1 MVLVSSSWLK
11 GCRTNLE
18 RTYYICI
25 DFENIFRSGLKKRFL
40 TNLALLVFLNLLIKP
55 FWFFG
60 IEVGV
65 QNRVGEEWYGFY
77 FSLFNF
83 AFILNILLDVGI
95 NNFNNRAIAR
105 EPGFLKDYLAA
116 IIPLKFFL
124 SLIYA
129 GVVFLGGKLVAYS
142 PEQFRM
148 LWVLVAN
155 QFLAS
160 FILYMRSN
168 ISGLQYYR
176 TDSLLSV
183 MDRSL
188 MILFTGLL
196 LWGNI
201 TDEPFRIEWF
211 VYAQSLS
218 YLLTLIT
225 VSTIVRYRSGAFF
238 HRFSMKRSLQ
248 ILRMS
253 YPFAL
258 LILLMSLFN
267 RVDSVMLERLLPDGK
282 EEAGI
287 YAQSFRVFDAFSQ
300 FSFLFAMLLLPM
312 FSRMIRQRE
321 NVNELVRLAL
331 PLLLTAGLS
340 LAIAGN
346 FYRREIIDLMYHSA
360 SDYSSRIFGI
370 LMIGFVFVSTSYI
383 YGTLLTANNNLRH
396 LNLLA
401 SATVVVNVGLNL
413 ILIPRYHAFGA
424 AISSLASQSFYAI
437 TQLFLSHRILGIPLN
452 GDIFLKLLAFLALN
466 LLVAIL
472 SHLLPGWWPGFILL
486 LAACLASSLFL
497 GLIRPADLLS
507 ILREE

>member
-1 MVLVSSSWLK
+1 
-11 GCRTNLE
+11 
-18 RTYYICI
+18 
-25 DFENIFRSGLKKRFL
+25 LKKRFI

-65 QNRVGEEWYGFY
+65 QNRVGEEMYGFY

-95 NNFNNRAIAR
+95 NNFNNRAISR

-116 IIPLKFFL
+116 IIPLKFVL
-124 SLIYA
+124 ALLYA
-129 GVVFLGGKLVAYS
+129 GIVFLGGRLVSYS
-142 PEQFRM
+142 PEQFRL
-148 LWVLVAN
+148 LWVLAAN

-160 FILYMRSN
+160 LILYLRSN

-218 YLLTLIT
+218 YLLTLLT
-225 VSTIVRYRSGAFF
+225 VGIIVRYRSGSFI
-238 HRFSMKRSLQ
+238 HRFSVKRSLH

-267 RVDSVMLERLLPDGK
+267 RVDSVMLERLLPEGR

-287 YAQSFRVFDAFSQ
+287 YAQSFRLFDAFSQ
-300 FSFLFAMLLLPM
+300 FSLLFAMLLLPM
-312 FSRMIRQRE
+312 FSRIIRQKE

-331 PLLLTAGLS
+331 PLLLTAGFT
-340 LAIAGN
+340 LALAGN
-346 FYRREIIDLMYHSA
+346 FYGREIIDLLYLSA
-360 SDYSSRIFGI
+360 SDYSARIFGI
-370 LMIGFVFVSTSYI
+370 LMIGFVFVSASYI
-383 YGTLLTANNNLRH
+383 YGTLLTANNNLRQ

-401 SATVVVNVGLNL
+401 SATVVINVGLNL
-413 ILIPRYHAFGA
+413 VLIPRFHALGA
-424 AISSLASQSFYAI
+424 AISSLSSQAFYAI
-437 TQLFLSHRILGIPLN
+437 IQIILTSRIIRIPLN
-452 GDIFLKLLAFLALN
+452 GDIFLRLLAFLAMN
-466 LLVAIL
+466 LLIAAL
-472 SHLLPGWWPGFILL
+472 SLMLPGWWPGFILL
-486 LAACLASSLFL
+486 LASCLASSLLL
-497 GLIRPADLLS
+497 GLIRPAELLS
-507 ILREE
+507 IISE